1 MKFRQISFL
10 GLSLIMALPLM
21 AGCGEKAPEPGG
33 QVQTTPPPSATSS
46 PTSAPTTTPAATLS
60 QQTRVVLAEMFTSE
74 T

>member
-1 MKFRQISFL
+1 MKFRHISFL

-33 QVQTTPPPSATSS
+33 QVQTTPPATSS

>member
-1 MKFRQISFL
+1 MKMKKLTLL

-21 AGCGEKAPEPGG
+21 AGCGEKAPDPGV
-33 QVQTTPPPSATSS
+33 QVQTTTLAPATSASTTS
-46 PTSAPTTTPAATLS
+46 PTSTPAATPS